1 MEEKKK
7 DSVVSIHFS
16 IEFDLENLKKII
28 SENAPFLAMKIL
40 EAVSSKKDK
49 PKC

>member
-1 MEEKKK
+1 MAEVEKK

-16 IEFDLENLKKII
+16 IDFDIDNLKKII

-40 EAVSSKKDK
+40 EAVSAKKEK
-49 PKC
+49 KC